1 MEIFLRH
8 TIIVNNILL
17 FLYYQLFPR
26 NMHKKIFHSSD
37 ELFSILYKSGFEIKA
52 NFE

>member
-1 MEIFLRH
+1 MH

-17 FLYYQLFPR
+17 FLYYQLLPI
-26 NMHKKIFHSSD
+26 NMHKKIFYSPD
-37 ELFSILYKSGFEIKA
+37 ELFSFLYKSGFEIKA